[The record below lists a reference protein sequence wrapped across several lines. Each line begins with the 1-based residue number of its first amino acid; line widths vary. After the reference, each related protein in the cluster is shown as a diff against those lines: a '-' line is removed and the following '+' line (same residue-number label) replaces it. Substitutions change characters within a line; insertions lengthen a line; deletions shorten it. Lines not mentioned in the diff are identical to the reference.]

1 MTFGCAATIARAS
14 TGFDVADYAA
24 HLSKW
29 MTAQHGKLPRHLAAD
44 GKFVDEVVG
53 LVSVVDAESGDVVAV
68 APASRKEG
76 LLSAE
81 RTGLWAR
88 SPLSDHQAGSAA
100 KVSAKCSAGIG

>member
-1 MTFGCAATIARAS
+1 MAARTDGAWQVCLLDTR
-14 TGFDVADYAA
+14 G
-24 HLSKW
+24 
-29 MTAQHGKLPRHLAAD
+29 AD
-44 GKFVDEVVG
+44 GRPVG
-53 LVSVVDAESGDVVAV
+53 LDSDGRLVRVNRFSLPDATLDVVAV

-100 KVSAKCSAGIG
+100 KVSAKCSAGIGQKQSAK